1 MKKADDIAIEILI
14 ADYTELKSS
23 YKVAKKHDVS
33 ATAVKR
39 ILKGAGVLRTQDI
52 AAKERTSVNNFKYV
66 RTEEHKKTMSN
77 LAKAKTGTKNPFYGK
92 KHSVEVKQKLSDSAK
107 TRTGKRNPNYKDGE
121 YQRRPRDHKIAEF
134 TRLRNFVFNRDD
146 YTCKYCEGIGGHL
159 HAHHKIPYWVK
170 PEAFLDVDNLATVC
184 TKCHFDKAH
193 KGNWSK
199 FDASLIDQRLI
210 KRYSLDCERLND
222 LAENKNISDAIVRPA
237 DIHETAEENRN
248 ISLLL
253 KKEE

>member
-14 ADYTELKSS
+14 ADYNELKSS

-39 ILKGAGVLRTQDI
+39 ILKGAGVLRTQNI
-52 AAKERTSVNNFKYV
+52 AAKERTSLNSANYKMTEGHRKSISEAAKK
-66 RTEEHKKTMSN
+66 RT
-77 LAKAKTGTKNPFYGK
+77 GIKNSFYGK
-92 KHSVEVKQKLSDSAK
+92 KHSVEVKQKLRESAK
-107 TRTGKRNPNYKDGE
+107 SRTGKRNPNYKNGE
-121 YQRRPRDHKIAEF
+121 YQRRPRDYKIAEF
-134 TRLRNFVFNRDD
+134 TKLRNFVFNRDD

-170 PEAFLDVDNLATVC
+170 PEAFLDVDNLVTVC
-184 TKCHFDKAH
+184 TNCHFDKAH

-199 FDASLIDQRLI
+199 FDESLIDQRLI

-222 LAENKNISDAIVRPA
+222 LAENRNISDAIVRPA
-237 DIHETAEENRN
+237 AIDETAEENRN
-248 ISLLL
+248 TSPLP